1 MVHVSYYFRPRAGRH
16 KKLWKKSS
24 KQLIENEKHVMC
36 KLFHNRRFDRAVTS
50 EIKEA
55 RYIPDDPYKVNKA

>member
-1 MVHVSYYFRPRAGRH
+1 
-16 KKLWKKSS
+16 
-24 KQLIENEKHVMC
+24 MC

-55 RYIPDDPYKVNKA
+55 RYIPDDPYKVNKAQISVLHNADFEEEKDIFNVSLVAI

>member
-1 MVHVSYYFRPRAGRH
+1 
-16 KKLWKKSS
+16 
-24 KQLIENEKHVMC
+24 MC